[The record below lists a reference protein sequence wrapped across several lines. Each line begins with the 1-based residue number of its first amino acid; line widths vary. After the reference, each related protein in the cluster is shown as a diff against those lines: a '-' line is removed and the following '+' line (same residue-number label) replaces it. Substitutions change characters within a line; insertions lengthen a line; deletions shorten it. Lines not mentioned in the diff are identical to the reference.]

1 MSNSRNL
8 ADISTVISNNSITA
22 NTLQAN
28 NGIYSSNN
36 FTGTFTDGIVMDY
49 VNGNGRISVGS
60 ADGLTIYNGGVGSTA
75 LLKVDSSGNV
85 GIGTSSPSVL
95 LTVNG
100 DSLFGGKISSE
111 IGRAHV

>member
-49 VNGNGRISVGS
+49 VNGNGRISVG
-60 ADGLTIYNGGVGSTA
+60 
-75 LLKVDSSGNV
+75 
-85 GIGTSSPSVL
+85 
-95 LTVNG
+95 
-100 DSLFGGKISSE
+100 
-111 IGRAHV
+111 